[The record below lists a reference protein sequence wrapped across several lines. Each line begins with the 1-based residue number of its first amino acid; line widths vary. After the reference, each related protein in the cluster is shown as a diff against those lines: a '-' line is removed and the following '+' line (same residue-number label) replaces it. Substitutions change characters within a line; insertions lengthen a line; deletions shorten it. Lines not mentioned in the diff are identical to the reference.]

1 MTKSKSVRLT
11 LPKHHEIYLQSIA
24 SQMGVENTSEAL
36 NYLLWELRK
45 ANYQFGGQLPQYPM
59 PNTQQTHQMNNDPSN
74 YEKATAMSGLSFVPQ
89 SPQAIQEFEQLQA
102 ETDPVI
108 ERLLALG
115 LESF

>member
-1 MTKSKSVRLT
+1 
-11 LPKHHEIYLQSIA
+11 
-24 SQMGVENTSEAL
+24 MGCDTSEAL

-45 ANYQFGGQLPQYPM
+45 ANLQFGGTLPQYPM
-59 PNTQQTHQMNNDPSN
+59 PNAQQQTIEYPQ
-74 YEKATAMSGLSFVPQ
+74 ATAMSALSWQPTCG
-89 SPQAIQEFEQLQA
+89 QAIQEFEQLQE